1 MTKFLA
7 GMNIGRARV
16 RTGPVVCFYVR
27 KRGTLLAIVGT
38 SETGITPTSKD
49 RVYVKALEMRM

>member
-1 MTKFLA
+1 
-7 GMNIGRARV
+7 MNIGRARV